1 MMHERIRI
9 MIVDDHPIVRR
20 GLHSLLDV
28 TPGMEVVAE
37 ATDGIEAVQKVQ
49 IYNPDVV
56 LMDLVMPRMD
66 GIKAIEEILQNKP
79 ETRILVLTSFEEDE
93 RLLAALRTG
102 ALGYILKDSNPD
114 LLLQA
119 IQDVY
124 KGDSY
129 LNPSVLR
136 KLIRGINKDKNI
148 EPVRETTNLTEREL
162 EVLILVSQGLSNQEA
177 AKRLGVVE
185 GTVRSHIS
193 NILSKLH
200 LSNRTQA
207 VVYALREGLAPL
219 DSKEDPLNKS

>member
-1 MMHERIRI
+1 MHERIRI

-28 TPGMEVVAE
+28 TLGMEVVAE

-49 IYNPDVV
+49 TYNPDVI

-66 GIKAIEEILQNKP
+66 GIKAIEEILKIKP
-79 ETRILVLTSFEEDE
+79 GTRILVLTSFEEDE

-114 LLLQA
+114 SLLQA

-136 KLIRGINKDKNI
+136 KLIRGINKDNHI
-148 EPVRETTNLTEREL
+148 EPVRETTNLTEREI
-162 EVLILVSQGLSNQEA
+162 EVLRLVSQGLSNREA
-177 AKRLGVVE
+177 AKRLGIVE

-219 DSKEDPLNKS
+219 ESKEDPLNKS